1 MNKIEKGTELFHLNK
16 GKLTVVNDN
25 GSTLLLQSN
34 EGYAITMN
42 KDNELL
48 SLTAYNLKDG
58 GFTPLSEYDNSP
70 KVNDIGYFWSYN
82 NYPVVRY
89 SKIIELQ
96 AIGYRFTDA
105 SGDSHKYFSKELP
118 IWFIEKIKN

>member
-48 SLTAYNLKDG
+48 SLTPYNLKNG
-58 GFTPLSEYDNSP
+58 GLTPLSEYDNSP
-70 KVNDIGYFWSYN
+70 KVNDIGYFWNYN

-89 SKIIELQ
+89 SKIIHLED
-96 AIGYRFTDA
+96 IGHKFVDA
-105 SGDSHKYFSKELP
+105 AGDSHKYFSKELP
-118 IWFIEKIKN
+118 QWFKNKIQ

>member
-1 MNKIEKGTELFHLNK
+1 MNRIEKGTDLYHLNK

-48 SLTAYNLKDG
+48 SLTPYNLKNG
-58 GFTPLSEYDNSP
+58 GFTALSEYDNSP
-70 KVNDIGYFWSYN
+70 KVGDIGYFWTYN
-82 NYPVVRY
+82 NYPTIRY
-89 SKIIELQ
+89 SKIIELHV
-96 AIGYRFTDA
+96 IG
-105 SGDSHKYFSKELP
+105 HKYVDACGDAFKHFSKELP
-118 IWFIEKIKN
+118 QWFKEKINS

>member
-1 MNKIEKGTELFHLNK
+1 MTKIEKGTELFHLNK

-48 SLTAYNLKDG
+48 SLTPYSLKDG
-58 GFTPLSEYDNSP
+58 GFTSLLEYDNSP
-70 KVNDIGYFWSYN
+70 KVGDIGYFFTYS

-89 SKIIELQ
+89 SKMIHIEEV
-96 AIGYRFTDA
+96 GHKFVDA
-105 SGDSHKYFSKELP
+105 AGDAHKYFSKELP
-118 IWFIEKIKN
+118 TFFKEKINN

>member
-1 MNKIEKGTELFHLNK
+1 MNKIEKGTEVFHLNK

-34 EGYAITMN
+34 EGYAITMS

-48 SLTAYNLKDG
+48 SLTPYNLKDG

-70 KVNDIGYFWSYN
+70 KVGDIGYFWNYN

-89 SKIIELQ
+89 SKIIHLEEV
-96 AIGYRFTDA
+96 GHKFVDA
-105 SGDSHKYFSKELP
+105 AGDAHKYFSKELP
-118 IWFIEKIKN
+118 TFFKEKIQL

>member
-16 GKLTVVNDN
+16 GKLTVVNNN
-25 GSTLLLQSN
+25 GFALLLQSN

-48 SLTAYNLKDG
+48 SLTPYNLKNG
-58 GFTPLSEYDNSP
+58 GFTALSEYDNSP
-70 KVNDIGYFWSYN
+70 KVGDIGYFFTYS

-89 SKIIELQ
+89 SKIIHLNET
-96 AIGYRFTDA
+96 GYKFVDVA
-105 SGDSHKYFSKELP
+105 GDSHKYFSKELP
-118 IWFIEKIKN
+118 SWFKEKINN

>member
-25 GSTLLLQSN
+25 GSTLLFQSN
-34 EGYAITMN
+34 EFYAITMN

-48 SLTAYNLKDG
+48 SLTPYNLKDG

-70 KVNDIGYFWSYN
+70 KVGDIGYFWSYS

-89 SKIIELQ
+89 SKIIHLEEV
-96 AIGYRFTDA
+96 GNKFVDA
-105 SGDSHKYFSKELP
+105 AGDAHKYFSKELP
-118 IWFIEKIKN
+118 QWFKNKINN

>member
-1 MNKIEKGTELFHLNK
+1 MNRIDKGTELFHLNK

-48 SLTAYNLKDG
+48 SLTPYNLKNG
-58 GFTPLSEYDNSP
+58 GFTNLSEYDNSP
-70 KVNDIGYFWSYN
+70 KIGDIGYFWNYN

-96 AIGYRFTDA
+96 DIGHRFTDA

-118 IWFIEKIKN
+118 MWFLNKIQ

>member
-1 MNKIEKGTELFHLNK
+1 MNKIEKGTEVFHLNK

-48 SLTAYNLKDG
+48 SLTPYNLKDG
-58 GFTPLSEYDNSP
+58 GFTSLLEYDNSP

-82 NYPVVRY
+82 NYATIRY
-89 SKIIELQ
+89 SKIIELND
-96 AIGYRFTDA
+96 IGHRFTDA

-118 IWFIEKIKN
+118 QWFKDKIHS